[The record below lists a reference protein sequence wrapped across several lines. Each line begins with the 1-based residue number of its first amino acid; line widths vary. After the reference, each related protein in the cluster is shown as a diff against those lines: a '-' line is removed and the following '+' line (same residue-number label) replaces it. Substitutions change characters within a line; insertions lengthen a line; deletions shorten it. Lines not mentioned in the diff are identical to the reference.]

1 MDTHPIKN
9 PCKYPN
15 PEKDRSKFE
24 GCTKINKP
32 ENLAGK
38 TQAKFCQAHVQQRM
52 AGLLGTITSA
62 ASIARALS
70 ADGRFVYPNGFGYLC
85 WKMIHVQ

>member
-38 TQAKFCQAHVQQRM
+38 TQAKFCQAHVQ
-52 AGLLGTITSA
+52 
-62 ASIARALS
+62 
-70 ADGRFVYPNGFGYLC
+70 
-85 WKMIHVQ
+85 